1 MLSVGLTGGI
11 GSGKSEVT
19 RRLARRGAVII
30 DSDVLAREVVE
41 PGTPGLAAVA
51 AEFGAGVLAADG
63 SLDRAKLAA
72 IVFADPH
79 RLAALNAIVHPLV
92 RARSA
97 ALTESAAAGSESTIV
112 VHDVPLLVEAGL
124 TGNFDL
130 VVVVDV
136 PESIQLDRL
145 VRVRGMAES
154 DAKARIAAQ
163 AGRERRLAAADYV
176 LDNSGDLD
184 ALDAA
189 VDRLWCWLQDRA
201 AASA

>member
-19 RRLARRGAVII
+19 RRLARHGAVVI

-51 AEFGAGVLAADG
+51 AEFGAEVLTADG

-72 IVFADPH
+72 VVFADPR

-97 ALTESAAAGSESTIV
+97 SLTESAAARSESAIV
-112 VHDVPLLVEAGL
+112 VHDVPLLVETGL
-124 TGNFDL
+124 AGNFDL

-136 PESIQLDRL
+136 PEAVQLDRL
-145 VRVRGMAES
+145 VRIRGMTEA
-154 DAKARIAAQ
+154 DAKSRIAAQ
-163 AGRERRLAAADYV
+163 AGRERRLGLADYV

-184 ALDAA
+184 TLDAE
-189 VDRLWCWLQDRA
+189 VDRLWSWLQLRLA
-201 AASA
+201 AVQ

>member
-19 RRLARRGAVII
+19 RRLARRGAVVI

-51 AEFGAGVLAADG
+51 AEFGAEVLTANG

-72 IVFADPH
+72 IVFADPR

-97 ALTESAAAGSESTIV
+97 SLTESAAARSEAAIV

-124 TGNFDL
+124 AGNFDL

-136 PESIQLDRL
+136 PEAVQLDRL
-145 VRVRGMAES
+145 VRIRRMTEA

-163 AGRERRLAAADYV
+163 ASRERRLAVADYV

-189 VDRLWCWLQDRA
+189 VDQLWSWLQMRLA
-201 AASA
+201 AGQ